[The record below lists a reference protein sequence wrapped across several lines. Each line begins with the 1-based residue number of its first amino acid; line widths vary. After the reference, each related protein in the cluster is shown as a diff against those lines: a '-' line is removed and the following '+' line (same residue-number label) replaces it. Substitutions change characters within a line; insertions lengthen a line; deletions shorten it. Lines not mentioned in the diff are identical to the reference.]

1 MPSTNERPVPLYL
14 GRQRNNLFR
23 TQGTGNTDIILHSF
37 TETGTAVHPP
47 FRFIEIPPKWRSA
60 RLSANLNR
68 HTSTY
73 TMKHLLPLLLVLLG
87 TFARANNFETYTQ
100 HIATDRL
107 LLVFESGLSNDAK
120 DEIIKASGLVTA
132 TTHLPNPKLTICFV
146 SNYSAAATYFTSKQ
160 AVKFVSF
167 FITDGQ
173 HHAGVTNQF
182 FIKLRDKNF
191 EPQLRDKMK
200 ANGISEVKADKYIPN
215 LYLLTVSGKTDNVV
229 SLCQQFTNEGWCQY
243 ASPNYLLNPLVNSN
257 DAYYNRQW
265 ALSNEGTALQG
276 SGSLDADMDVDSA
289 WAITTGSSTIK
300 IAIIDS
306 GVDTLHNDLRA
317 NLLPGHDAVGDST
330 DGYPTPNFQE
340 DGHGTCCAGILGA
353 IKDNSVGIAGVAPG
367 CKLIPVRSFF
377 YTNNGGNIL
386 PFSTAAIFADAMGW
400 AWNDA
405 QADIMSQSWG
415 LPTNLLVLLPGG
427 VQPVEDAMLQAYQN
441 GRGGKGCAMFFSSG
455 NEGGSAGPIWPGKLD
470 IAIAVN
476 ATSMCDERKNE
487 NDCSNES
494 WGGDYGPGLDFSAP
508 GVRIATTDMRGN
520 KGFST
525 TSDYYLLFNGTS
537 AACPNAAGVGA
548 LVLSLRGDLSAED
561 LRNVI
566 AQTAEKVGGYAYD
579 STYSNGTW
587 SHELGFGRVN
597 AYNAVQYA
605 SIYSGIGNVNAG
617 VEMNVFPNPA
627 RNVLTVQ
634 TTATSGDIKLYNMA
648 GQQLLATAI
657 AGSHTRLDVSALQSG
672 MYLVELTTS
681 QGKAVC
687 KISMA
692 K

>member
-1 MPSTNERPVPLYL
+1 
-14 GRQRNNLFR
+14 
-23 TQGTGNTDIILHSF
+23 
-37 TETGTAVHPP
+37 
-47 FRFIEIPPKWRSA
+47 
-60 RLSANLNR
+60 
-68 HTSTY
+68 
-73 TMKHLLPLLLVLLG
+73 MKYFLPLLLVLLG
-87 TFARANNFETYTQ
+87 TFVRANNFETYTQ
-100 HIATDRL
+100 NIAADRL
-107 LLVFESGLSNDAK
+107 LLIFNSNISQAEK
-120 DEIIKASGLVTA
+120 DELIKASGLVTA

-146 SNYSAAATYFTSKQ
+146 SNYNAAANYFASKD
-160 AVKFVSF
+160 AVSFVSF

-182 FIKLRDKNF
+182 FVKLRDKNF
-191 EPQLRDKMK
+191 EPQMKELMK
-200 ANGISEVKADKYIPN
+200 AHNISQVKADKYVPN

-229 SLCQQFTNEGWCQY
+229 NLSAQFSNAAWCQY
-243 ASPNYLLNPLVNSN
+243 AAPNYLLNPLVNSN

-276 SGSLDADMDVDSA
+276 NGTVDADMDVDSA
-289 WAITTGSSTIK
+289 WTITTGSSTIK
-300 IAIIDS
+300 VAIIDS

-340 DGHGTCCAGILGA
+340 DGHGTCCAGIIGA
-353 IKDNSVGIAGVAPG
+353 IKDNSIGIAGVAPS
-367 CKLIPVRSFF
+367 CKLIPVRSFY

-386 PFSTAAIFADAMGW
+386 PFSTAAIFADAIGW

-405 QADIMSQSWG
+405 EADLMSQSWG
-415 LPTNLLVLLPGG
+415 LPQNLIVLLPGG

-508 GVRIATTDMRGN
+508 GVRVPTTDMRGN

-525 TSDYYLLFNGTS
+525 TSDYYMLFNGTS

-566 AQTAEKVGGYAYD
+566 AQTADKVGGYAYD

-597 AYNAVQYA
+597 AYSAVQFA
-605 SIYSGIGNVNAG
+605 TIYSSIGNVNTNI
-617 VEMNVFPNPA
+617 EWNMYPNPA
-627 RNVLTVQ
+627 HNIVTIQ
-634 TTATSGDIKLYNMA
+634 TAATAGQVKVYNMA
-648 GQQLLATAI
+648 GQQVLATQLV
-657 AGSHTRLDVSALQSG
+657 GSHTRLDVSLLQSG
-672 MYLVELTTS
+672 VYMVELATNE
-681 QGKAVC
+681 GKAVR
-687 KISMA
+687 KLSLA